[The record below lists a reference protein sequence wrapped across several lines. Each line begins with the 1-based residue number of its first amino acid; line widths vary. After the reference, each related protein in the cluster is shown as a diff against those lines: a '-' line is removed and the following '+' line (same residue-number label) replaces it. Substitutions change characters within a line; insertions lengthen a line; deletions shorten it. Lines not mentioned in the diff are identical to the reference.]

1 MTGPWNSVGI
11 STSTFMI
18 GSSRTGSALRNVS
31 RKQSRAQIW
40 KAMSDES
47 TSWYEPSW
55 SIILTPM
62 TS

>member
-18 GSSRTGSALRNVS
+18 GSSRTGSAFRKVS
-31 RKQSRAQIW
+31 RKQSRAQIS
-40 KAMSDES
+40 KAMVEES
-47 TSWYEPSW
+47 TSWYEPS
-55 SIILTPM
+55 SSRILTPM